1 MAATVLLPSEFT
13 DHTLGFLGFMNS
25 DPSDDLLTRPGEVIP
40 SHGATP
46 EGIFTFGTGCEKK
59 VPKTS
64 SLFTH
69 DSKRLLD
76 AHSFAPSPDPV
87 FVLAFSPPE
96 TPHDP
101 LVADMGTACV
111 GEGARCL
118 NGRPAARNGKMNG
131 TRYLEGNTLSFSCD
145 EEFIELHSVQIHP
158 AHVSGGWDLE
168 RRAALLSERA
178 ANRDFLVIAI
188 REEWT
193 SYVRSYKRLGHSWT
207 QSIPAPLLDDS
218 VRFIL
223 GAVGSITA
231 VL

>member
-13 DHTLGFLGFMNS
+13 DHTLGLLGLMNS

-46 EGIFTFGTGCEKK
+46 EGIFTFGTGWK
-59 VPKTS
+59 VSKTS

-87 FVLAFSPPE
+87 FVPAFSPPE

-101 LVADMGTACV
+101 LVADMVTACV
-111 GEGARCL
+111 VVSC
-118 NGRPAARNGKMNG
+118 GRLPPPRNGKKNG

-145 EEFIELHSVQIHP
+145 EEFILFRSTQRTCLEDGTW
-158 AHVSGGWDLE
+158 SGEQPFCLKGW
-168 RRAALLSERA
+168 
-178 ANRDFLVIAI
+178 F
-188 REEWT
+188 
-193 SYVRSYKRLGHSWT
+193 
-207 QSIPAPLLDDS
+207 
-218 VRFIL
+218 
-223 GAVGSITA
+223 
-231 VL
+231 